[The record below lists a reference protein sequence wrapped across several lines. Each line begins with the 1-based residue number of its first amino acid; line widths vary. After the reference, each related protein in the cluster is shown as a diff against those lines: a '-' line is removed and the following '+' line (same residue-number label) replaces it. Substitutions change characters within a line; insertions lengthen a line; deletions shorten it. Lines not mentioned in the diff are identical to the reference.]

1 MHNYYP
7 LLLVGGIIG
16 TISLLLLIAYG
27 LVKDKKEAMGF
38 ERNMKDSE
46 IMHTPLLIKKSSF
59 SWAFS
64 CCFRSPTASFPR

>member
-46 IMHTPLLIKKSSF
+46 IMQRLVKFP
-59 SWAFS
+59 AD
-64 CCFRSPTASFPR
+64 CRSD